1 MVVIDNEIDSRVL
14 NSIPQTQET
23 RNTFLLSF
31 LSQFLGETFHNDDM
45 NVDVYISRDSIVETA
60 HHASKSESSTIAAL
74 NMPNIIAKAAKTNTD
89 IPKNNSQKRR
99 FRFSEMYELHVQM
112 RYVGDIKLMIGR
124 QGRRKSSGLS
134 RQGQNRQEC

>member
-31 LSQFLGETFHNDDM
+31 LSQFLGETIHNDDM

-74 NMPNIIAKAAKTNTD
+74 NMPNVIAKTTKTNTD

-124 QGRRKSSGLS
+124 QGRRNYVEYCITA
-134 RQGQNRQEC
+134 Q